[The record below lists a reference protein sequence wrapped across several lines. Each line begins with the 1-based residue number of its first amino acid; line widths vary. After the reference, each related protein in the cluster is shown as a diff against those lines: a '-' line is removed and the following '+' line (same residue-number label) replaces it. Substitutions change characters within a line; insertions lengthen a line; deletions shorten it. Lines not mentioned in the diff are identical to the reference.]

1 MATSTPTVTAGL
13 AAKMPYTMMA
23 TVTLRRLMRSI
34 TGETAMDGYTTAL
47 YQAQFGIAQQAV
59 VHVGV
64 VLLPREKL
72 GDLHAGDALVEV
84 GVHIAAFVEYACHPA
99 LHGLDEQDEP
109 DGERQPRHT
118 TRTPGAR
125 PCAA

>member
-1 MATSTPTVTAGL
+1 MASSTPTVTAGL

-23 TVTLRRLMRSI
+23 TVTLRLMRSI
-34 TGETAMDGYTTAL
+34 TGETGHGRHDGAVPG
-47 YQAQFGIAQQAV
+47 AFGIAQQAV

-84 GVHIAAFVEYACHPA
+84 GVHIAAFVGVRLPPSA

-109 DGERQPRHT
+109 DGERRPAST
-118 TRTPGAR
+118 THAR
-125 PCAA
+125 RASMRA